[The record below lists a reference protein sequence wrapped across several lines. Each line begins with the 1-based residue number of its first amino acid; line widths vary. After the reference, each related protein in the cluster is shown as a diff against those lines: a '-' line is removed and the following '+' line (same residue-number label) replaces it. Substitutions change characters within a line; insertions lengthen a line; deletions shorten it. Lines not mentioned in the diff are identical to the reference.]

1 MMEDTATPGEEFTLS
16 AFLPVLEDTA
26 VAGGEFTLKL
36 FHPVHGTVKELIVP
50 NLLVTTGKE
59 AMADRIYVSGT
70 AAPPKYIAIGTGNT
84 APAAGNTALATELK
98 RKEATWSRSGAVL
111 TGSVE
116 FAPGEGTGKLAEAG
130 VLTASSGG
138 TLYSR
143 ATFEAFEKT
152 AELGFLVSWAL
163 TIN

>member
-1 MMEDTATPGEEFTLS
+1 MQEIVDACEEFRLS
-16 AFLPVLEDTA
+16 AELPTLGDA
-26 VAGGEFTLKL
+26 VFGRGEFTLEL
-36 FHPVHGTVKELIVP
+36 FHPVHGPVKRLVVP

-59 AMADRIYVSGT
+59 AMADRIYMSGT
-70 AAPPKYIAIGTGNT
+70 ASPPKYIAVGTGST
-84 APAAGNTALATELK
+84 APAAGNTALGTELK
-98 RKEATWSRSGAVL
+98 RKEATWSRTGAVL

-116 FAPGEGTGKLAEAG
+116 FAPGEATGKLAEAG
-130 VLTASSGG
+130 TLTASSGG

-163 TIN
+163 TIA